1 MSIAE
6 IKDAVMKLSADE
18 LREFVEWIDEL
29 HESQWDK
36 QIEEDL
42 NAGKL
47 DHLIAEAR
55 KEFKEGRC
63 RQI

>member
-1 MSIAE
+1 
-6 IKDAVMKLSADE
+6 MKLSADE
-18 LREFVEWIDEL
+18 LKELVDWIDEL

-42 NAGKL
+42 KAGKL
-47 DHLIAEAR
+47 DNLMAEAR